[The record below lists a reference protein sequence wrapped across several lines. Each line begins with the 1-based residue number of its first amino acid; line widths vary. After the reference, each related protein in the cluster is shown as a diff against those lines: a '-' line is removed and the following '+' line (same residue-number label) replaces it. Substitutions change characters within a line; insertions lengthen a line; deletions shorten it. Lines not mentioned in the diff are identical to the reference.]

1 VLIERMERVLLWQ
14 ACGEGSTTDLEIN
27 LILDELRHLRAVMG
41 ALYEEA
47 ANLTRDQTSMS
58 RNAWQRRERH

>member
-41 ALYEEA
+41 AC
-47 ANLTRDQTSMS
+47 TKKRWQT
-58 RNAWQRRERH
+58 